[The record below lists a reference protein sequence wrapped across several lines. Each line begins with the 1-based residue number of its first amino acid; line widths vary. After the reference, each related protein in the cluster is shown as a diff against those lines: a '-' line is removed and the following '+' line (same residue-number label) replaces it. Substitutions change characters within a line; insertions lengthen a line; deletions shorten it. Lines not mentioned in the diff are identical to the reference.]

1 MNPFHSPT
9 ASRAELASYYALLA
23 LQIPVHRIG
32 DHTGG
37 MAVKLDGTREPRHT
51 RLDRDLRGE
60 RYPAGKVEKR
70 HTQRRR
76 DLGAKARSMAR
87 GLWSTAALSQSLKDA
102 FDDPELASHE
112 R

>member
-1 MNPFHSPT
+1 MLVTMNPFHGPT

-51 RLDRDLRGE
+51 RLDRDLRGIDRE
-60 RYPAGKVEKR
+60 GKCRADRVIGFLLQRIGDHWISCSRLEVPVVHLDQAGMPVP
-70 HTQRRR
+70 
-76 DLGAKARSMAR
+76 DS
-87 GLWSTAALSQSLKDA
+87 
-102 FDDPELASHE
+102 
-112 R
+112 